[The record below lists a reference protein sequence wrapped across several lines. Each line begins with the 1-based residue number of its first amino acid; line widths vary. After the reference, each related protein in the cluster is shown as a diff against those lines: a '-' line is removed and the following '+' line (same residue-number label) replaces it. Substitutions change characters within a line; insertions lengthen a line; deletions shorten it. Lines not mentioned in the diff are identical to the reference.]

1 MKAIK
6 SLLGPTSS
14 EVKPR
19 RQEEILKVL
28 EDLKRWFSSL
38 AESHDQLRSNPKEE
52 VTLGRCDDPR
62 MMESSGSMIEDPE
75 ISDPILE
82 KKFMQ
87 NGLDEKPANKVPQD
101 MIISSTLREFRII
114 GRLEREKSE
123 AQSKFEVIRLIEEN
137 LREQAELVRRNEEKR
152 GIIRRLQS
160 EIKGLRAEMRTLQEC
175 LACRKINPVRI
186 NSGSTK
192 SSLFKIS
199 RLGVMGRIFGRSLSQ
214 TTS

>member
-114 GRLEREKSE
+114 GRSQRCDLRLWIVIPLNWNYPKYWKHSIVSFDCDSYISSE
-123 AQSKFEVIRLIEEN
+123 LNHQKVELSHLVGGAQPHKAKLG
-137 LREQAELVRRNEEKR
+137 QA
-152 GIIRRLQS
+152 
-160 EIKGLRAEMRTLQEC
+160 
-175 LACRKINPVRI
+175 RKPRH
-186 NSGSTK
+186 SLGSTWL
-192 SSLFKIS
+192 SSS
-199 RLGVMGRIFGRSLSQ
+199 RPGC
-214 TTS
+214 